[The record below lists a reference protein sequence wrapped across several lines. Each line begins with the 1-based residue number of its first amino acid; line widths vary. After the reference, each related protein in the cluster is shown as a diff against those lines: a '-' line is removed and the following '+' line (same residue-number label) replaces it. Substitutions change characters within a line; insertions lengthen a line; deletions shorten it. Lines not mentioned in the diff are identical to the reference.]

1 MLPVKEQ
8 LAIIQR
14 GTEEI
19 LPLEELERKLERS
32 VAEGRP
38 LVIKQG
44 FDPTAPDLHL
54 GHAVGLRK
62 LRQFQDLGHRV
73 VFLIGDFTALIGDP
87 TGRSETRKAMT
98 REDVEANAETYRQ
111 QVGKILDMEKLEIR
125 FNSEWCSPM
134 SFADVLGL
142 TSHYTVARMLERD
155 DFAKRH
161 AAGRPISIM
170 EFLYPL
176 IQGYDSVALHADI
189 EVGGTDQKFN
199 LLVGRQFQQAYGQE
213 SQVILTLPLL
223 EGTTGDGE
231 KMSKSLGN
239 YIGIM
244 EAAGEIFGKTMS
256 VPDALLPLYFQLASS
271 LPVDEVEADIQ
282 QLKSGSVNPVQ
293 LKRKLGRHLADLYA
307 GEGQGAAA
315 EAAFDQVF
323 VKKDVPDE
331 MPEGRYTLGEGA
343 VWIVNILR
351 DSELVKSASEARRL
365 ISQGAVSIDGEK
377 VQDQTYELSMDTAG
391 ERVLKVGKRRFFKV
405 IVA

>member
-1 MLPVKEQ
+1 MLPAKEQ

-14 GTEEI
+14 GVEEV
-19 LPLEELERKLERS
+19 LPLDELTRKLERS
-32 VAEGRP
+32 VAEKRP

-87 TGRSETRKAMT
+87 SGRSEVRKAMSA
-98 REDVEANAETYRQ
+98 DDIKANAETYRQ
-111 QVGKILDMEKLEIR
+111 QVGKILDMDKLEVR

-134 SFADVLGL
+134 SFSDVLKL

-161 AAGRPISIM
+161 MENRPISIM

-176 IQGYDSVALHADI
+176 IQGYDSVALEADV

-199 LLVGRQFQQAYGQE
+199 LLVGRQFQQAFGQE
-213 SQVILTLPLL
+213 PQVILTLPLL

-239 YIGIM
+239 TIGIM
-244 EAAGEIFGKTMS
+244 EDAGEIFGKAMS
-256 VPDALLPLYFQLASS
+256 IPDALLPTYLRLAAT
-271 LPVDEVEADIQ
+271 LPLGELEADLLS
-282 QLKSGSVNPVQ
+282 LKAGAENPVH
-293 LKRKLGRHLADLYA
+293 LKRKLARHLVDLYA
-307 GEGQGAAA
+307 GEGRGAEA

-323 VKKDVPDE
+323 VKKDLPDE
-331 MPEGRYTLGEGA
+331 MPEGRYPSGA
-343 VWIVNILR
+343 KGLWIVRLLQ
-351 DSELVKSASEARRL
+351 DADLVKSGGEARRL
-365 ISQGAVSIDGEK
+365 IGQGAVSIDGTK
-377 VQDQTYELSMDTAG
+377 ITDPDFELSLTVEC
-391 ERVLKVGKRRFFKV
+391 ERVVKVGKRRFFKV
-405 IVA
+405 IVE

>member
-19 LPLEELERKLERS
+19 LPFEELERKLERS
-32 VAEGRP
+32 VAEDRP

-111 QVGKILDMEKLEIR
+111 QVGKILDMNKLEIR

-161 AAGRPISIM
+161 AAGKPISIM

-213 SQVILTLPLL
+213 PQVILTLPLL

-256 VPDALLPLYFQLASS
+256 VPDALLPLYLRLASV
-271 LPVDEVEADIQ
+271 LPLEEVEADVEL
-282 QLKSGSVNPVQ
+282 LKSGSVNPVV
-293 LKRKLGRHLADLYA
+293 LKRKLGRHLVDLYA

-315 EAAFDQVF
+315 EEAFNQVF
-323 VKKDVPDE
+323 VKKDLPDE
-331 MPEGRYTLGEGA
+331 MPETRLERGGEA
-343 VWIVNILR
+343 VWIVKLMR
-351 DSELVKSASEARRL
+351 DAELVKSAGEARRL
-365 ISQGAVSIDGEK
+365 IGQGAVSIDGDK
-377 VQDQTYELSMDTAG
+377 VEDPNHELGLDEAG
-391 ERVLKVGKRRFFKV
+391 EWVLKVGKRRFLKV

>member
-19 LPLEELERKLERS
+19 LPFEELERKLERS
-32 VAEGRP
+32 VAEDRP

-87 TGRSETRKAMT
+87 TGRSEIRKAMT
-98 REDVEANAETYRQ
+98 AEDVQANAETYRQ
-111 QVGKILDMEKLEIR
+111 QVGKILDMEKLEVR

-134 SFADVLGL
+134 GFADVLKL
-142 TSHYTVARMLERD
+142 TSNYTVARMLERD

-161 AAGRPISIM
+161 ADGRPISIM

-176 IQGYDSVALHADI
+176 IQGYDSVALQADI

-199 LLVGRQFQQAYGQE
+199 LLVGRQFQSAYGQE
-213 SQVILTLPLL
+213 PQVILTMPLL
-223 EGTTGDGE
+223 EGTAGDGE

-239 YIGIM
+239 YIGVM
-244 EAAGEIFGKTMS
+244 EEPGDIFGKTMS
-256 VPDALLPLYFQLASS
+256 IPDSLLPLYFRLASAF
-271 LPVDEVEADIQ
+271 PVEEVEMDIKSLADSQ
-282 QLKSGSVNPVQ
+282 VNPVH
-293 LKRKLGRHLADLYA
+293 LKRKLARGLVDIYA
-307 GEGQGAAA
+307 GEGKGAEA

-323 VKKDVPDE
+323 VRKDIPDE
-331 MPEGRYTLGEGA
+331 MPESCHPVGKE
-343 VWIVNILR
+343 VWLLRILQ
-351 DSELVKSASEARRL
+351 ENGLIKSASEGRRL
-365 ISQGAVSIDGEK
+365 IKQGAVSVEGEK
-377 VQDQTYELSMDTAG
+377 IKDPNHGMSMESEG
-391 ERVLKVGKRRFFKV
+391 KWVVKVGKRRFIRV
-405 IVA
+405 IAR

>member
-14 GTEEI
+14 GSEEI

-32 VAEGRP
+32 VVEDRP

-62 LRQFQDLGHRV
+62 LRQFQDLGHHV

-87 TGRSETRKAMT
+87 TGRSEIRKAMT
-98 REDVEANAETYRQ
+98 AEDVQANAETYRQ
-111 QVGKILDMEKLEIR
+111 QVGKILDMEKLEVR

-134 SFADVLGL
+134 GFADVLKL
-142 TSHYTVARMLERD
+142 TSNYTVARMLERD

-176 IQGYDSVALHADI
+176 IQGYDSVALRADV

-199 LLVGRQFQQAYGQE
+199 LLVGRQFQSAYGQE
-213 SQVILTLPLL
+213 PQVILTMPLL
-223 EGTTGDGE
+223 EGTAGDGE

-239 YIGIM
+239 YIGVM
-244 EAAGEIFGKTMS
+244 EDAGDIFGKTMS
-256 VPDALLPLYFQLASS
+256 IPDSLLPLYFRLASAF
-271 LPVDEVEADIQ
+271 PVEEVETDIKSLAEG
-282 QLKSGSVNPVQ
+282 QLNPVH
-293 LKRKLGRHLADLYA
+293 LKRKLARGLVDIYA
-307 GEGQGAAA
+307 GEGKGVEA
-315 EAAFDQVF
+315 EVAFDQVF
-323 VKKDVPDE
+323 VKKDIPDD
-331 MPEGRYTLGEGA
+331 MPESRHPLGKD
-343 VWIVNILR
+343 VWLLRILQENGLI
-351 DSELVKSASEARRL
+351 SSASEGRRL
-365 ISQGAVSIDGEK
+365 IKQGAVSIEGKKIEDPNHEM
-377 VQDQTYELSMDTAG
+377 SM
-391 ERVLKVGKRRFFKV
+391 EEECEWVVKVGKRRFIRV
-405 IVA
+405 IAG